1 MRRISQ
7 CLAALMLCLLLTTIS
22 PVAPVTRAADC
33 TAFLI
38 QEDAAA
44 SGLDCP
50 ELAALA
56 QAGFVR
62 PEPPAKAKRGRVRE
76 IVDGDTI
83 KVSFGDT
90 LDTVRIVNINTPET
104 HDPNRGKQC
113 YGDEASAY
121 IAALIPPGTLVWL
134 ERDETNRDRFDRL
147 LRHVWF
153 QQGEGRYRLLGD
165 ALVRDGYAEAK
176 DYPPDLKYSTWLHAA
191 QDDAVAHGRGLWSA
205 CGGAEMPLIPP
216 TPTPEPV
223 SNPGASG
230 GGAMGIGANCDPSY
244 PDVCIP
250 SPPPDLDCGDIPYRH
265 FRVLPPD
272 PHNFDGNH
280 DGEGCEGG

>member
-1 MRRISQ
+1 MRRLSWVLV
-7 CLAALMLCLLLTTIS
+7 CLIALSSSIAALPSAL
-22 PVAPVTRAADC
+22 RAADGC
-33 TAFLI
+33 SHFLV

-44 SGLDCP
+44 SGFDCP
-50 ELAALA
+50 ELPTLA

-62 PEPPAKAKRGRVRE
+62 PATPAHAKRGRVRE

-90 LDTVRIVNINTPET
+90 LDTVRIININTPET
-104 HDPNRGKQC
+104 HAPNEPKQC
-113 YGDEASAY
+113 YGDEAAAY
-121 IAALIPPGTLVWL
+121 IATLIPPGTLVWL
-134 ERDETNRDRFDRL
+134 ERDQTDRDRFDRL

-153 QQGEGRYRLLGD
+153 EQGSGRYRLLGD
-165 ALVRDGYAEAK
+165 AMVRDGYAETK
-176 DYPPDLKYSTWLHAA
+176 DYPPDLKYSSWLHLA

-205 CGGAEMPLIPP
+205 CGGAEVPLVPP
-216 TPTPEPV
+216 TPTPVP
-223 SNPGASG
+223 ASG
-230 GGAMGIGANCDPSY
+230 GALGIGANCDPSY

-250 SPPPDLDCGDIPYRH
+250 SPPPDLDCKDIPYRH

-272 PHNFDGNH
+272 PHRFDGNH